1 MGLLRPGCQSH
12 FARAPTKTR
21 HFACLRRASPLPTLR
36 TNPMSA
42 TELSLLLLLILAAA
56 TLYSSVGHG
65 GASGYLAV
73 MVLFGVAPATMKPAA
88 LVMNIGVA
96 SIATWRFYRAGHFRW
111 DIFWPFAL
119 TSIPLAIVG
128 GAMKIP
134 ISAYRVIVAISL
146 LIAAARFIITPHWA
160 RPAVKLPPRWI
171 TLPVGAVL
179 GLISGMTGVGGG
191 IFLSPLLLFLGW
203 AEARETAGVAAPFI
217 VVNSIAGL
225 LGHTASLQHL
235 PAELPWM
242 AITAIV
248 GGVLGSY
255 LGAQR
260 VAPAMFRRLLGVVLV
275 VAAVKFLVQK

>member
-1 MGLLRPGCQSH
+1 
-12 FARAPTKTR
+12 
-21 HFACLRRASPLPTLR
+21 
-36 TNPMSA
+36 MSA
-42 TELSLLLLLILAAA
+42 IELSLLLLLILAAA

-73 MVLFGVAPATMKPAA
+73 MVLVGIPPVMMKPSA

-111 DIFWPFAL
+111 DLLWPFAL
-119 TSIPLAIVG
+119 TSIPLAFVG

-134 ISAYRVIVAISL
+134 IPAYRVIVAISL
-146 LIAAARFIITPHWA
+146 LIAAARFIITPHWSK
-160 RPAVKLPPRWI
+160 PVIKLPPLWI
-171 TLPVGAVL
+171 TLTVGAVL

-217 VVNSIAGL
+217 VVNSVAGL

-242 AITAIV
+242 AITAMV

-260 VAPAMFRRLLGVVLV
+260 VAPAVFRRMLGVVLV
-275 VAAVKFLVQK
+275 VAAMKFLLEK